1 MAVIQINTP
10 GMAATDPGYIS
21 SITIRTGG
29 TAAVLTPNATT
40 GQVTV
45 DELAATKLVQD
56 HSKIKLISAKTDPA
70 S

>member
-1 MAVIQINTP
+1 MAVIQVNTP
-10 GMAATDPGYIS
+10 GMASTDPGYIS

-29 TAAVLTPNATT
+29 SATVLTPDVTT

-56 HSKIKLISAKTDPA
+56 ISRLKLITG
-70 S
+70 

>member
-1 MAVIQINTP
+1 MAVIQVNTP
-10 GMAATDPGYIS
+10 GMDSTDPGYIS

-29 TAAVLTPNATT
+29 SATVLVPNATT

-56 HSKIKLISAKTDPA
+56 ISRFRLITG
-70 S
+70 